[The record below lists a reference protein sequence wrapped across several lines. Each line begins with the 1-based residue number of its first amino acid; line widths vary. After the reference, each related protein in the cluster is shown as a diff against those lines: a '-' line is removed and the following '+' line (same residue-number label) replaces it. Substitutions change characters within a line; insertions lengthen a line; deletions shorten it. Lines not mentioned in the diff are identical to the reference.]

1 MEKIPEPMFNLPEEL
16 IRTILEFCIDK
27 RDNWGRVN
35 DQFLKGL
42 FMRNIA
48 ICIPKLSRARERW
61 LQRFLKQ
68 HRSSNN
74 CIGIGHWEALR
85 PTMLTCS
92 KFGRL
97 TKLPIITEW
106 CLKTAQATGGIY
118 INGELQKTIV
128 SAANPVTE
136 WLENIKEFEKKFPSQ
151 SNYSAIDR

>member
-1 MEKIPEPMFNLPEEL
+1 MFNLPEEL

-27 RDNWGRVN
+27 RDNWNRVN

-48 ICIPKLSRARERW
+48 ICIPTYKGARERW
-61 LQRFLKQ
+61 LQRFLKN
-68 HRSSNN
+68 SSNRGQF
-74 CIGIGHWEALR
+74 IRQWEALR
-85 PTMLTCS
+85 PTMRTDVEA
-92 KFGRL
+92 R
-97 TKLPIITEW
+97 TKWPIITEW

-136 WLENIKEFEKKFPSQ
+136 WLENIKEFEKNFPSQ
-151 SNYSAIDR
+151 INYSAMDR